1 MSSITA
7 GVRWVIAQ
15 PLMHCVIGNR
25 WPAAELMVIEDEG
38 HRAGPAMDAAV
49 TAAIARLTAT

>member
-25 WPAAELMVIEDEG
+25 WPFQSGE
-38 HRAGPAMDAAV
+38 
-49 TAAIARLTAT
+49 IASSSA